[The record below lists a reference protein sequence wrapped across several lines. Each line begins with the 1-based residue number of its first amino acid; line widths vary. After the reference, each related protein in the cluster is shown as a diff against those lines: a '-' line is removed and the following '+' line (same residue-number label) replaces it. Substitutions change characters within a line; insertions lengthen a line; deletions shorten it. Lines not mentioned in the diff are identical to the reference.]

1 MDEPRRPPPLQAA
14 NIHALAAGFSPPY
27 ENRAVTAVNDHVVR
41 LSVMT
46 EPFRWHHHP
55 NSDETF
61 LCVDGRLRLELQG
74 RQVILEPGDLL
85 TVPAGVAHRTSPVGE
100 RSVNITVEHAALV
113 TIWLE
118 GPCPRV

>member
-1 MDEPRRPPPLQAA
+1 MDEHQRSPALQAA
-14 NIHALAAGFSPPY
+14 NVLALAAGFSPPY
-27 ENRAVTAVNDHVVR
+27 ENRVLAAVNEHVVR

-61 LCVDGRLRLELQG
+61 LCLEGRLRLELQD
-74 RQVILEPGDLL
+74 REVILEPGDLL
-85 TVPAGVAHRTSPVGE
+85 TVPAGVAHRTSPAGS
-100 RSVNITVEHAALV
+100 RSVNITVERAALE

-118 GPCPRV
+118 PPCP